1 MNTRVAKLLMAD
13 IYIYTYMY
21 IYIIYEYIDCEP
33 TDS

>member
-1 MNTRVAKLLMAD
+1 MNTWVAKLLMAD